1 MKRYAL
7 VLIAVLSVPIAP
19 GRLPANDVKALQG
32 IWVLKTVEWLGETTD
47 QDTTTRRSHVGWRP
61 ADHCDVLFTSGRITL
76 TIDGNLY
83 VLRQGGRETA
93 AGRFTL
99 DVGKWPKVMARHEH
113 AGYRFYVA
121 SYRLFPID
129 DTFYSI
135 YSLEDDTLRWC
146 QRDLFPRDFHG
157 IPSTFAT
164 REDEDVYLL
173 TFKRD
178 NG

>member
-1 MKRYAL
+1 MKQYGLL
-7 VLIAVLSVPIAP
+7 VLVAVLSVPIGP
-19 GRLPANDVKALQG
+19 GRLPENDVKSLQG
-32 IWVLKTVEWLGETTD
+32 IWTLKTVEWLGETAD
-47 QDTTTRRSHVGWRP
+47 QDTTPNVGRRSALG
-61 ADHCDVLFTSGRITL
+61 DHCDVLFTSGRITL
-76 TIDGNLY
+76 TIDGSRY

-93 AGRFTL
+93 TGRFTL

-113 AGYRFYVA
+113 AGYRFHVS

-135 YSLEDDTLRWC
+135 YSLEHDTLRWC